1 MTIRGQGMFCLLFY
15 LGIVDFSTSFQEEV
29 GPNLQLGTLHED
41 STLLFKAIRM
51 KVVFHFSQHL
61 AGDLVSQSY
70 GLTINLLVQLI

>member
-1 MTIRGQGMFCLLFY
+1 MFCLLFY

-29 GPNLQLGTLHED
+29 DPNLQLGTLHED

-51 KVVFHFSQHL
+51 KVVFHFTQHL